1 MAGICFPVES
11 KYHTAVLAVSRAQSI
26 CFLSAEK
33 ERKMNALQENDSVNA
48 TTDNYTTA
56 DHDNSSVLLFMKED
70 FEIAIA
76 VPVSF
81 LGIVCNLVSL
91 TVWNTHTKYS
101 ASIFL
106 FKYLAVWDTTFLVSY
121 ICKTLLNSFNFYYEL
136 TVVLEFFIGISKLLS
151 VHTTLQIAVCR
162 WLAVSRPLQVHNGS
176 LLARRQIICVCVAV
190 FIWCLCIANLHRVLD
205 YLSQSELHLIVY
217 KVIII
222 AIVGFIVPILLLVV
236 FNVLLLRKTR
246 SPSKLTASSAQQ
258 RRLQGSNPRVTLVV
272 VLMSLF
278 SVLSQSLTTHTMKLY
293 REIEM
298 THQHSHGDDEVTVYG
313 DDTRD
318 DEVTV
323 YSDTRDD
330 EVTVYSDTRDDEV
343 TVYSDTRDDEVT
355 VYSDTRDDEVTVY
368 SDTRDDEVTVY
379 SDTRDDEVTVYG
391 DDTRDDEVTS

>member
-278 SVLSQSLTTHTMKLY
+278 SVLSYPAAMTALIIHLCVILDKGYGTSKDLLILIAVVQIASLAELLNSSINIIFYYILSSNFRKAL
-293 REIEM
+293 
-298 THQHSHGDDEVTVYG
+298 SKCCKCSSGDQP
-313 DDTRD
+313 
-318 DEVTV
+318 
-323 YSDTRDD
+323 SDQPTQEEAD
-330 EVTVYSDTRDDEV
+330 
-343 TVYSDTRDDEVT
+343 
-355 VYSDTRDDEVTVY
+355 
-368 SDTRDDEVTVY
+368 
-379 SDTRDDEVTVYG
+379 
-391 DDTRDDEVTS
+391 